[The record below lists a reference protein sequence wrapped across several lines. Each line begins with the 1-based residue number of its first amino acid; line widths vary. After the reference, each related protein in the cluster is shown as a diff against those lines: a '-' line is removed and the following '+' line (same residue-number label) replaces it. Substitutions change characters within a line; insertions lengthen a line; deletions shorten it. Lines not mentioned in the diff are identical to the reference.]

1 MVPLAMK
8 KKAER
13 RLREL
18 LAESNVAQPDEV
30 EYGPRS
36 LTMFWHSVRKS
47 ISVDVSEKGEI
58 GESRMGPPSPKWC
71 ASDNDRL
78 VRLATLREKRTA
90 EQSARAM
97 LDDHGLPQPD
107 HVEYGATCVRLI
119 WNEEK
124 LVLIVDIDDP
134 APESADAVG
143 PLAEV
148 IGLGAD
154 ATERSGEPR
163 GRPSAA

>member
-13 RLREL
+13 RAREL
-18 LAESNVAQPDEV
+18 LAESNFAQPDEV

-36 LTMFWHSVRKS
+36 VTMFWHSVRKS
-47 ISVDVSEKGEI
+47 ITVDVTETGEMGGYRI
-58 GESRMGPPSPKWC
+58 GPPSPKWSS
-71 ASDNDRL
+71 SDNDRV
-78 VRLATLREKRTA
+78 VRLATLREKRQA

-107 HVEYGATCVRLI
+107 EVEYGAACVRLL
-119 WNEEK
+119 WHEEK

-134 APESADAVG
+134 APDLADAIWPPDRARTDPPDEASAG
-143 PLAEV
+143 
-148 IGLGAD
+148 
-154 ATERSGEPR
+154 
-163 GRPSAA
+163 PSAA